1 MCSKR
6 KADLQS
12 QARAQPVHHPAQPD
26 LVTSSS
32 RGQTT
37 VPEYDLRK
45 KQGGQRDRHRRENK
59 DIASKKT
66 IPNPSMEKS
75 ARVRESFWLIDLHLP
90 QI

>member
-6 KADLQS
+6 KEDLQS

-26 LVTSSS
+26 LVTASS

-45 KQGGQRDRHRRENK
+45 KGGHRDRHRKEAK
-59 DIASKKT
+59 DVPKKGA
-66 IPNPSMEKS
+66 PVPSVEKS
-75 ARVRESFWLIDLHLP
+75 ARVW
-90 QI
+90 